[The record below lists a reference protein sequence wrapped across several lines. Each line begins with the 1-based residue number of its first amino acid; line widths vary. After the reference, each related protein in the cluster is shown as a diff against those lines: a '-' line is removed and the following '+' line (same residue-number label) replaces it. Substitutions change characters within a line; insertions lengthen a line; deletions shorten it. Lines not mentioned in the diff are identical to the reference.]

1 MGEEPIAMLR
11 SDARE
16 EININMPVITNKFI
30 SRWPNSIHRQLT
42 ILCCILAIALS
53 GCVKYETGI
62 NFSSL
67 NYGEI
72 VQHIQ
77 VGEQLNSFSQQAV
90 KTWIA
95 SIEARTKSADG
106 RIEYLNAGE
115 VNVIIPF
122 NNARELVEKID
133 GYFNS
138 TSISSQDDPSFN
150 AHMQIQQN
158 NFFLVVRN
166 HLTYDIDL
174 RSQVVKSTDPK
185 VSIASGDLLNLN
197 FSIQSPWGVNSP
209 QLPNSI
215 EGIAGT
221 NDRQKSWKLE
231 SGKMNHLEAFF
242 WLPNPLGIGSIVI
255 ILITTIGYYLK
266 YRELPWRSK
275 VKASL

>member
-1 MGEEPIAMLR
+1 MPTIEHKSIDRSPNPIY
-11 SDARE
+11 
-16 EININMPVITNKFI
+16 
-30 SRWPNSIHRQLT
+30 RQLI
-42 ILCCILAIALS
+42 ILCCILSIALS
-53 GCVKYETGI
+53 GCVKYDTGI

-95 SIEARTKSADG
+95 SIEARTKAADG
-106 RIEYLNAGE
+106 RIEYVNAGE

-138 TSISSQDDPSFN
+138 TSSSSQDDSSFK

-166 HLTYDIDL
+166 HLTYDINL

-185 VSIASGDLLNLN
+185 VSIASGDLLDLN
-197 FSIQSPWGVNSP
+197 FTIQSPWGVTSAK
-209 QLPNSI
+209 LPDSI

-255 ILITTIGYYLK
+255 IFISILGYYFK
-266 YRELPWRSK
+266 YRELPWRLGS
-275 VKASL
+275 KASL

>member
-1 MGEEPIAMLR
+1 
-11 SDARE
+11 
-16 EININMPVITNKFI
+16 MPTIEDKFI
-30 SRWPNSIHRQLT
+30 SRWLRQLT
-42 ILCCILAIALS
+42 SLCCILAIALS

-77 VGEQLNSFSQQAV
+77 IGEQLNSFSQQAV

-95 SIEARTKSADG
+95 SIEARTKAAQG
-106 RIEYLNAGE
+106 RIEYLNPGE

-122 NNARELVEKID
+122 NNSGELVEKID

-138 TSISSQDDPSFN
+138 TPTASQDDSSFK

-174 RSQVVKSTDPK
+174 RSQIVKSTDPK
-185 VSIASGDLLNLN
+185 VSIASGDLVDIN

-209 QLPNSI
+209 DLPDRI
-215 EGIAGT
+215 EGSSGT
-221 NDRQKSWKLE
+221 NVQPCCTGGNRQKSWKIQ

-242 WLPNPLGIGSIVI
+242 WLPNPLGIGSIAIVFI
-255 ILITTIGYYLK
+255 SLLGYYLK
-266 YRELPWRSK
+266 YRELPWQP
-275 VKASL
+275 KASNV

>member
-1 MGEEPIAMLR
+1 MPTIEHKSIGSSLSPIY
-11 SDARE
+11 
-16 EININMPVITNKFI
+16 
-30 SRWPNSIHRQLT
+30 RQLT

-77 VGEQLNSFSQQAV
+77 IGEQLNSFSQQAV

-95 SIEARTKSADG
+95 SIEARTKAAQG
-106 RIEYLNAGE
+106 RIEYLKAGE
-115 VNVIIPF
+115 VNVLIPF
-122 NNARELVEKID
+122 NNSRELVDKID

-138 TSISSQDDPSFN
+138 NPRSSQDDSSFK

-174 RSQVVKSTDPK
+174 RSQIVKSTDPK
-185 VSIASGDLLNLN
+185 VSIASGDLVDIN

-209 QLPNSI
+209 DLPDSLK
-215 EGIAGT
+215 GSSGT
-221 NDRQKSWKLE
+221 NDSQKIWKIQL
-231 SGKMNHLEAFF
+231 GKLNHLEAFF
-242 WLPNPLGIGSIVI
+242 WLPNPLGLGSIVI
-255 ILITTIGYYLK
+255 VFISLLGYYLK
-266 YRELPWRSK
+266 YRELPWQPKPSN
-275 VKASL
+275 V

>member
-1 MGEEPIAMLR
+1 MPNIEHKSIGSLLSPIY
-11 SDARE
+11 
-16 EININMPVITNKFI
+16 
-30 SRWPNSIHRQLT
+30 RQLT

-77 VGEQLNSFSQQAV
+77 IGEQLNSFSQQAV
-90 KTWIA
+90 KTWLA
-95 SIEARTKSADG
+95 SIEARTKAAQG
-106 RIEYLNAGE
+106 RIEYLSAIE
-115 VNVIIPF
+115 VNVVIPF
-122 NNARELVEKID
+122 NNLQELVDKID
-133 GYFNS
+133 GYFNP
-138 TSISSQDDPSFN
+138 TSASNPEDLGFN

-174 RSQVVKSTDPK
+174 RSQIVKSMDPK
-185 VSIASGDLLNLN
+185 VSIASGDLVNLN

-209 QLPNSI
+209 NLPESI
-215 EGIAGT
+215 SGISGT
-221 NDRQKSWKLE
+221 NVQPCCTGDNRQKSWKIT
-231 SGKMNHLEAFF
+231 SGKINHLEAFF

-255 ILITTIGYYLK
+255 IFISILGYYLK
-266 YRELPWRSK
+266 YRQLPWQPGSN
-275 VKASL
+275 A

>member
-1 MGEEPIAMLR
+1 MPTIKYNSIDR
-11 SDARE
+11 S
-16 EININMPVITNKFI
+16 
-30 SRWPNSIHRQLT
+30 PNPIHRQLT

-53 GCVKYETGI
+53 GCVKYDTGI

-95 SIEARTKSADG
+95 SIEARTKAAEG

-115 VNVIIPF
+115 VNAIIPF

-138 TSISSQDDPSFN
+138 TSPSSQDDRSFK

-185 VSIASGDLLNLN
+185 VSIASQDLLNLN
-197 FSIQSPWGVNSP
+197 FSIQSPWGVNSAD
-209 QLPNSI
+209 LPESI

-231 SGKMNHLEAFF
+231 SGKINHLEAFF

-255 ILITTIGYYLK
+255 ILISLLGYYLK
-266 YRELPWRSK
+266 YRELPWQSGAK
-275 VKASL
+275 GTS

>member
-1 MGEEPIAMLR
+1 
-11 SDARE
+11 
-16 EININMPVITNKFI
+16 MPTIEDKFI
-30 SRWPNSIHRQLT
+30 RRWLRQIS

-62 NFSSL
+62 NFSSV

-77 VGEQLNSFSQQAV
+77 IGEQLNSFSQQAV

-95 SIEARTKSADG
+95 SIEARTRAAQG
-106 RIEYLNAGE
+106 RIEYLNGGE

-122 NNARELVEKID
+122 NNSRELVDKLD

-138 TSISSQDDPSFN
+138 TARSSQDDSSFK

-174 RSQVVKSTDPK
+174 RSQIVKSTDPK
-185 VSIASGDLLNLN
+185 VSIASGDLVDIN

-209 QLPNSI
+209 DLPDSI
-215 EGIAGT
+215 KGISGS
-221 NDRQKSWKLE
+221 NDRQKSWKIQ
-231 SGKMNHLEAFF
+231 SGQMNHLEAFF

-255 ILITTIGYYLK
+255 LFISILGYYLK
-266 YRELPWRSK
+266 YRELPWQP
-275 VKASL
+275 KASNV

>member
-1 MGEEPIAMLR
+1 MLR
-11 SDARE
+11 GDARE

-30 SRWPNSIHRQLT
+30 SRWLNPIYRQLML
-42 ILCCILAIALS
+42 LCCMLAIALS

-95 SIEARTKSADG
+95 SIESRTKAADG
-106 RIEYLNAGE
+106 RIEYVNPGE

-138 TSISSQDDPSFN
+138 TPTSSQDDLSFK

-174 RSQVVKSTDPK
+174 RSQIVKSTDPK

-197 FSIQSPWGVNSP
+197 LTIQSPWGVNSAD
-209 QLPNSI
+209 LPNTI
-215 EGIAGT
+215 KGIAGN

-255 ILITTIGYYLK
+255 ILISTIGYYLK
-266 YRELPWRSK
+266 YRELPWRSNS
-275 VKASL
+275 KANL

>member
-1 MGEEPIAMLR
+1 MLMVR
-11 SDARE
+11 GNGSE
-16 EININMPVITNKFI
+16 EININMPVIITKFI
-30 SRWPNSIHRQLT
+30 SRWLTPIYRQLT

-77 VGEQLNSFSQQAV
+77 IGEQLNSFSQQAV
-90 KTWIA
+90 KTWLT
-95 SIEARTKSADG
+95 SIEARTKVAQG

-115 VNVIIPF
+115 VNVVIPF
-122 NNARELVEKID
+122 NNARELVDKID

-138 TSISSQDDPSFN
+138 TSLSNPEDSSFN

-158 NFFLVVRN
+158 NFFLAVRN
-166 HLTYDIDL
+166 HLTYDLDL
-174 RSQVVKSTDPK
+174 RSQIVKSTDPK
-185 VSIASGDLLNLN
+185 VSIASGDLVDIK

-209 QLPNSI
+209 DLADSI
-215 EGIAGT
+215 KGISEPK
-221 NDRQKSWKLE
+221 DRQKSWKLQ

-255 ILITTIGYYLK
+255 TFISILGYYLK
-266 YRELPWRSK
+266 YRELPWRSRSN
-275 VKASL
+275 A